1 MNRRQFM
8 SGLALGS
15 LALAPRRP
23 AAAKKK
29 LAITMDDPRTDET
42 PLLSAI
48 ERNRAIL
55 ETLSQANLKAA
66 LFVCGKRVDNAA
78 GGALLQEWD
87 RQGHVLA
94 NHTYSHPYLPAPEVD
109 AQDFIEDILR
119 GEDVIADY
127 SRFQR
132 IFRFPFL
139 KEGDTIEKR
148 DGVRRFLAERDYRVG
163 HVTIDASDWYVD
175 YRMSERLDKDP
186 GADLSPYCEFYLQ
199 HLWERATFYD
209 DLATKVFGQQIQH
222 TLLIHHS
229 LLNALFL
236 EDVLRMF
243 EQRGWGW
250 VDAADVFAFEDDVFS
265 RSPDILP
272 AGESIV
278 WALAKQTGRFDDVLR
293 YPGEDSRYEEAA
305 MDRLGL

>member
-15 LALAPRRP
+15 LARAGRRASP
-23 AAAKKK
+23 ARKQ

-42 PLLSAI
+42 PLLQAG
-48 ERNRAIL
+48 ERNNAIL
-55 ETLSQANLKAA
+55 GTLERANLKVA
-66 LFVCGKRVDNAA
+66 LFVCGMRVDDAA
-78 GGALLQEWD
+78 GFGLLQQWN
-87 RQGHVLA
+87 QAGHLLA
-94 NHTYSHPYLPAPEVD
+94 NHTYHHPHLPSEDVA
-109 AQDFIEDILR
+109 AQYFIEDIQR
-119 GEDVIADY
+119 GEKVVESF

-132 IFRFPFL
+132 LFRFPYL
-139 KEGDTIEKR
+139 KEGDTLEKR
-148 DGVRRFLAERDYRVG
+148 DAVRSFLSAHRYRVG

-175 YRMSERLDKDP
+175 YRMAKRLEKDP
-186 GADLSPYCEFYLQ
+186 GADLSSFRDFYLS

-209 DLATKVFGQQIQH
+209 DLATNVLGRQIKH

-243 EQRGWGW
+243 EERGFRFI
-250 VDAADVFAFEDDVFS
+250 DARDAFEDDIFS
-265 RSPDILP
+265 ESPDILP

-278 WALAKQTGRFDDVLR
+278 WALAKQTGRYENILR
-293 YPGEDSRYEEAA
+293 YPGEDGPYEEKA